1 MATTKQGGV
10 KTSRPHVPSY
20 GIADAKGGSGLL
32 PWSWAVERLVAA
44 RNYWIGTTTASGHAH
59 VRPVWGVWLDDAFY
73 FSTGSLILRNLE
85 RDARISVNLESGD
98 EAVMLEGVAEVV
110 AGRALLKR
118 FVDAYNPKYNWDMS
132 ADEPPGPVY
141 AVRPRV
147 AFGWLCDNSG
157 ADGGNVYQ
165 GSATR
170 WLFDE

>member
-1 MATTKQGGV
+1 MTRTQHRSV
-10 KTSRPHVPSY
+10 KTSRPHVPGYSIV
-20 GIADAKGGSGLL
+20 GAKSGSGLL
-32 PWSWAVERLVAA
+32 PWSWATERLVAA
-44 RNYWIGTTTASGHAH
+44 RNYWIGTTRSDGYPH

-85 RDARISVNLESGD
+85 RDGRISVNLESGD
-98 EAVMLEGVAEVV
+98 EALMLEGVARPVSD
-110 AGRALLKR
+110 RALVRR
-118 FVDAYNPKYNWDMS
+118 FVEAYNPKYQWDMS

-147 AFGWLCDNSG
+147 AFGWLCDNTG
-157 ADGGNVYQ
+157 ADGGSAYN